1 MKLSYKRTI
10 LVGFAF
16 FLICA
21 FWQAYD
27 NTVPLILT
35 NKFGMSQTWSG
46 VIMAMDN
53 VLALFLLPLFGH
65 ISDKCTHP
73 KGRRTP
79 FIVVGTLVAAIAL
92 IALSFA
98 DNAQLKRLDKVSAID
113 DPAALSVIYQEQ
125 KDATLL
131 SPSGESFIL
140 GHKFT
145 EAEFTAIRSQTVNSE
160 GKTVTDPAYTNYV
173 VPARQACARDTA
185 AAHPGAL
192 AVFVALLLIILLS
205 MATFRSPAVA
215 LMPDVTPKPLRSRA
229 NAVINLMGSAGGIIV
244 LALGMV
250 FATASVSNSM
260 MSYTGYFGV
269 IAALMLAALVVFM
282 LTVREPEWAAEM
294 QAQSAAAGITD
305 EADETPGGEGRRLSA
320 DEVKSLLLI
329 LLSIVLWFFGYNA
342 VTSKYSVYASNILHK
357 DYNLTLIIA
366 QAAAI
371 VAYLPVGFIAGKIGR
386 KKTILAGVVM
396 LTVAFGVA
404 GFLTADS
411 PTMLMNAMFAL
422 AGIGWATI
430 NVNSF
435 PMVVEL
441 ASGSD
446 VGKYTGFYYT
456 ASMAAQVATPMVS
469 GLLMDKFGM
478 HVLFPY
484 AAVFTTLAFVT
495 MLFVKHGDRKDAP
508 VKGIPAETGAAAA
521 NPAENA
527 AENAAADIDTT
538 VEELTNE

>member
-1 MKLSYKRTI
+1 MKLNYKRTI

-73 KGRRTP
+73 RGRRTP
-79 FIVVGTLVAAIAL
+79 FIVVGTLIAAVAL

-113 DPAALSVIYQEQ
+113 DPAALTVIYNEQ

-145 EAEFTAIRSQTVNSE
+145 EAEFTAIRSQTVTPE

-173 VPARQACARDTA
+173 VPARQACARDA
-185 AAHPGAL
+185 AAANPGTL
-192 AVFVALLLIILLS
+192 VLFIIVLGLLLVS
-205 MATFRSPAVA
+205 MGTYRSPAVA
-215 LMPDVTPKPLRSRA
+215 LMPDVTPKPLRSKA

-269 IAALMLAALVVFM
+269 IAALMLAAL
-282 LTVREPEWAAEM
+282 REPEWAREM
-294 QAQSAAAGITD
+294 QAQSVAAGVENAE
-305 EADETPGGEGRRLSA
+305 EAAHPNEGRKLSA

-371 VAYLPVGFIAGKIGR
+371 AAYLPVGFIAGKIGR

-411 PTMLMNAMFAL
+411 PAALMNAMFAL
-422 AGIGWATI
+422 AGIAWATI

-441 ASGSD
+441 ASGGD

-484 AAVFTTLAFVT
+484 AAVFTALAFVT
-495 MLFVKHGDRKDAP
+495 MLFVKHGDSREMPKQ
-508 VKGIPAETGAAAA
+508 TAAAGTEDA
-521 NPAENA
+521 VA
-527 AENAAADIDTT
+527 IDNT
-538 VEELTNE
+538 VEELTND